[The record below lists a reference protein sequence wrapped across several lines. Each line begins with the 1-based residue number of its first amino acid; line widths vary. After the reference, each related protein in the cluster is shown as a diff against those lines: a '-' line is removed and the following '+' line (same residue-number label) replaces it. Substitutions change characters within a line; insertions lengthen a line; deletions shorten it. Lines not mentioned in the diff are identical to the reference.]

1 VTVWYCVR
9 QLFIHMLYIDMSIS
23 VLRGVVVITPT
34 QVLIS
39 IYSKINKAGCV
50 RSGTLTIRLLRY
62 HHYLNTRA
70 ARC

>member
-1 VTVWYCVR
+1 
-9 QLFIHMLYIDMSIS
+9 MLYIDMSIS

-34 QVLIS
+34 QVLIT
-39 IYSKINKAGCV
+39 ISKINKAGCV